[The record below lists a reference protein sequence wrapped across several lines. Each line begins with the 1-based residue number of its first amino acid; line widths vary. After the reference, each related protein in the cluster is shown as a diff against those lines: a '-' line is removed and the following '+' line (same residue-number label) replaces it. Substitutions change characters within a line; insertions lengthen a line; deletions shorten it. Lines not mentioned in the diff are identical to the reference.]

1 MPWGVSWRG
10 NLGSPGCCW
19 QRGVPAVPAQLMLG
33 GCRALLTPP
42 SMLPTADK
50 QLLSPE
56 TSRSPGSLAGSSRD
70 EFPQNTEL
78 WGGCQQGSGELPE
91 NSLPPFCDGHQLQ
104 PGASASDPQLSE
116 KGHVS
121 APATGN
127 SCVQTLRTEPARG
140 WHGGGCAGPAAVNW
154 PCRGVLGQR
163 QQAVRPCA
171 TLNGRLAPA
180 AHLRAAVEGHSGVE
194 GASGTEGP
202 RCCWHRSPAAG
213 DSP

>member
-42 SMLPTADK
+42 VYAPHCRQAASQP
-50 QLLSPE
+50 
-56 TSRSPGSLAGSSRD
+56 RNVSLAWEPCR
-70 EFPQNTEL
+70 L
-78 WGGCQQGSGELPE
+78 QQGRVPPE
-91 NSLPPFCDGHQLQ
+91 HRALGWMSAGIWGASREQPPPFCDGHQLQ

-194 GASGTEGP
+194 GARGTEGP
-202 RCCWHRSPAAG
+202 RCC
-213 DSP
+213 